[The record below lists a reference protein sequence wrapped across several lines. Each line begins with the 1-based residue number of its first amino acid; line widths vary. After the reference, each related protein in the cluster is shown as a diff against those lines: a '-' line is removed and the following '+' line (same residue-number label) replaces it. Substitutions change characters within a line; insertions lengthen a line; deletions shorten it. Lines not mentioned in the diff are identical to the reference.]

1 MNDHPTLPGRLAP
14 AGLSDTPHEWPVA
27 SSTSRYS
34 NPFLSVRTDAIVDP
48 TGQAHDRIVVQ
59 PRGAVGVL
67 AVDRD
72 GRVLLV
78 EQYRHPVAA
87 RLLELPAGTLD
98 VEGEQPQAAAE
109 RELLEEADVR
119 ADDWEH
125 LLSIVSTPGYSTE
138 HWTVFRATGLHAVP
152 PAERAERHAE
162 EAEIVQWW
170 MPLDDAVAAVFAGR
184 ITDAMTI
191 AGVLAEQVRRASR
204 VPTAGPHDEQ

>member
-1 MNDHPTLPGRLAP
+1 
-14 AGLSDTPHEWPVA
+14 VA

-98 VEGEQPQAAAE
+98 VAGELAQAAAE
-109 RELLEEADVR
+109 RELLEEADLR

-125 LLSIVSTPGYSTE
+125 LLSIVSTPGYSSE

-152 PAERAERHAE
+152 AADRTERLAE

-170 MPLDDAVAAVFAGR
+170 MALDDAVAAVFAGR

-191 AGVLAEQVRRASR
+191 AGILAEQVRRESR
-204 VPTAGPHDEQ
+204 NSHGESPR

>member
-1 MNDHPTLPGRLAP
+1 MTDHPSLPGRLAP
-14 AGLSDTPHEWPVA
+14 AGLCDTPHEWPVA
-27 SSTSRYS
+27 SSTPRYA

-48 TGQAHDRIVVQ
+48 AGQAHDRIVVQ
-59 PRGAVGVL
+59 PRGAVGIL
-67 AVDRD
+67 AIDDD

-98 VEGEQPQAAAE
+98 VAGEQAQAAAE
-109 RELLEEADVR
+109 RELWEEADLR
-119 ADDWEH
+119 ADGWER

-138 HWTVFRATGLHAVP
+138 HWTVFRATALRAVP
-152 PAERAERHAE
+152 AADRTERVAE
-162 EAEIVQWW
+162 EADIVQWW

-191 AGVLAEQVRRASR
+191 AGILAERVRRESR
-204 VPTAGPHDEQ
+204 RSDGEIQDE